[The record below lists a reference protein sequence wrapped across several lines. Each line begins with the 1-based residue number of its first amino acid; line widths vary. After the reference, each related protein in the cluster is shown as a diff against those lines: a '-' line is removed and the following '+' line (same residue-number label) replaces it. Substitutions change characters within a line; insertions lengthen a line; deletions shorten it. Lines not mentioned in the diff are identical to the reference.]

1 MFRWN
6 IINERNVIMAVK
18 MEFSLSDRSFD
29 TLRLL
34 RRADGE
40 TNMTFDNY
48 AELLLSGL
56 IDRKYREYDRQGR
69 IKEDEDD

>member
-1 MFRWN
+1 
-6 IINERNVIMAVK
+6 MAVK
-18 MEFSLSDRSFD
+18 MEFSLSDRRFD
-29 TLRLL
+29 KLRLL

-56 IDRKYREYDRQGR
+56 IDRKYREYDRQGL
-69 IKEDEDD
+69 IGEDEDD

>member
-1 MFRWN
+1 
-6 IINERNVIMAVK
+6 MAVK

-29 TLRLL
+29 KLRLL

-40 TNMTFDNY
+40 TDMTFNDY
-48 AELLLSGL
+48 AEELLSGV
-56 IDRKYREYDRQGR
+56 IGRMYREYYRQGR

>member
-29 TLRLL
+29 KLRLL

-40 TNMTFDNY
+40 TDMTFNDY
-48 AELLLSGL
+48 AEELLSGV
-56 IDRKYREYDRQGR
+56 IGRMYREYDRQGR

>member
-1 MFRWN
+1 
-6 IINERNVIMAVK
+6 MADK

-29 TLRLL
+29 KLRLL

-56 IDRKYREYDRQGR
+56 IDRK
-69 IKEDEDD
+69 

>member
-1 MFRWN
+1 
-6 IINERNVIMAVK
+6 MAVK

-29 TLRLL
+29 KLRLL
-34 RRADGE
+34 RRADCE

>member
-1 MFRWN
+1 
-6 IINERNVIMAVK
+6 MAVK

-29 TLRLL
+29 KLRLL

-40 TNMTFDNY
+40 TDMTFNDY
-48 AELLLSGL
+48 AEELLSGV
-56 IDRKYREYDRQGR
+56 IGRMYREYDRQGL

>member
-29 TLRLL
+29 KLRLL

-40 TNMTFDNY
+40 TDMTFNDY
-48 AELLLSGL
+48 AEELLSGV
-56 IDRKYREYDRQGR
+56 IGRMYREYDRQGL